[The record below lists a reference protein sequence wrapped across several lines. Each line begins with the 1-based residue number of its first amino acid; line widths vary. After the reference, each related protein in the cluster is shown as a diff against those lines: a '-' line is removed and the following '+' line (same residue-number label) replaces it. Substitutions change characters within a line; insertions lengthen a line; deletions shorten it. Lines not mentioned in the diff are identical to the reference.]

1 MAISDKK
8 GIKASL
14 RVAKTLSKY
23 VGKIVTYLLN
33 VLLTLLLILVI
44 SGSIMGAA
52 MVVYVTTYIDGDYD
66 IENLQFDS
74 NLTTSLYY
82 RSVDENGSEVW
93 TELEDDRLS
102 GEENR
107 IWVSYDNIPKDLIN
121 AFVSIEDKRFF
132 NHNGIDLRRI
142 AGAGL
147 GFLTGNDSYG
157 ASTIT
162 QQLIKNVSNDRDVT
176 LQRKITEIL
185 RALSLESKKSKEEIL
200 EMYLN
205 TIYLSQ
211 GCYGVQAAANKYFG
225 KDVSDLTLVECAAV
239 ASITQAPTKWDPIQ
253 NPDNNK
259 ERRHDVLV
267 EMHNNGYINYDQ
279 YYEADA
285 AELILADGETEYKEK
300 IHNYYV
306 NQVIDDV
313 LDDLENELG
322 LTYEM
327 SRQMLFSGG
336 LKIYTAMEKKVQD
349 ELELLF
355 ENDEIFN
362 LNAGVQPEA
371 AMVVIDNATGNVAGL
386 IGGLGKQTVSRG
398 LNRATG
404 SFRQPGSAI
413 KPLSVYS
420 IALEN
425 GFITYGSALDDTPHS
440 YSASLGRMWP
450 QNTPNSF
457 VGFTTLENAIS
468 TSKNTT
474 AVKLLEKITPALS
487 YRFLTEKY
495 NFSSLVQADVD
506 LSPLALGGLTRGV
519 STLEMAS
526 AYATFPNNGI
536 YKSPRTY
543 LYVEDSSGQI
553 ILNKSTETKVIISAD
568 TANTM
573 NLLLGNVVEEGT
585 AKALTLSDYVNCAG
599 KTGTTNDEKDLYF
612 CGYTPYYTSAVWV
625 GYDIPKSLG
634 SYVTKFKSENKMSPT
649 LYIWNTVMK
658 AIHDDFIDADK
669 AGTTPL
675 ATFDA
680 KTKLI
685 QAEYCLDSG
694 LLAGEACKNYIN
706 GDRTAVGYFTESTLP
721 RSTCN
726 RHVLVN
732 WCTDTKSVAGPSC
745 TQTKQVGFLRVDMS
759 ERYFE
764 KSIRV
769 TDSQFTVMDLPEGYV
784 YPSSTKQP
792 VYINLY
798 PTNRYPGTSGAA
810 RPANSFC
817 VEHNA
822 ALTDAHN
829 HWQRPTIEE
838 PAEAPAG

>member
-1 MAISDKK
+1 MALSEN
-8 GIKASL
+8 KAY
-14 RVAKTLSKY
+14 RIANRIVKTLSKY
-23 VGKIVTYLLN
+23 LGKIVTYILN
-33 VLLTLLLILVI
+33 VILTLLLVLVL

-52 MVVYVTTYIDGDYD
+52 MVIYVTNYIDGDYD

-82 RSVDENGSEVW
+82 ASQDETGKEIWV
-93 TELEDDRLS
+93 ELEDDRLS

-107 IWVSYDNIPKDLIN
+107 IWVSYNDIPKDLIN
-121 AFVSIEDKRFF
+121 AFVSVEDKRFF

-142 AGAGL
+142 AGAGM

-225 KDVSDLTLVECAAV
+225 KDVSQLTLVECAAL
-239 ASITQAPTKWDPIQ
+239 ASITQYPTKWDPIQ
-253 NPDNNK
+253 NPENNK
-259 ERRHDVLV
+259 ERRHTVLV

-285 AELILADGETEYKEK
+285 AELVLADGTTKEYTEK

-306 NQVIDDV
+306 NQVMDDV
-313 LDDLENELG
+313 LEDLENELG

-327 SRQMLFSGG
+327 SRKMLFSGG
-336 LKIYTAMEKKVQD
+336 LKIYTAMDKDVQD
-349 ELELLF
+349 QMELLF
-355 ENDEIFN
+355 ENEELFS
-362 LNAGVQPEA
+362 LNSGVQPEA
-371 AMVVIDNATGNVAGL
+371 AMVIIDNATGNVAGL
-386 IGGLGKQTVSRG
+386 VGGLGKQTVSRG
-398 LNRATG
+398 LNRATK

-420 IALEN
+420 LALEN
-425 GFITYGSALDDTPHS
+425 GFITYGSSLDDTPHS
-440 YSASLGRMWP
+440 YSEALGRMWP
-450 QNTPNSF
+450 QNTPNRF
-457 VGFTTLENAIS
+457 EGFTTLENAIS

-474 AVKLLEKITPALS
+474 AVKLLEKLTPALS

-495 NFSSLVQADVD
+495 NFTSLVEADLS
-506 LSPLALGGLTRGV
+506 LSPLALGGLTYGV
-519 STLEMAS
+519 STLEMAA
-526 AYATFPNNGI
+526 AYATIPNNGI

-553 ILNKSTETKVIISAD
+553 ILNKTTETKVIISAD

-585 AKALTLSDYVNCAG
+585 AKALTLSEYVNCAG

-612 CGYTPYYTSAVWV
+612 CGYTPYYTASVWV
-625 GYDIPKSLG
+625 GYDIPKSLD
-634 SYVTKFKSENKMSPT
+634 SYVSKFKSANKMSPT

-658 AIHDDFIDADK
+658 SIHNDLIEADK
-669 AGTTPL
+669 AGTAPL
-675 ATFDA
+675 QTFDA
-680 KTKLI
+680 KSRLI

-706 GDRTAVGYFTESTLP
+706 GDRTAVGFFTESTLP
-721 RSTCN
+721 RSTCD
-726 RHVLVN
+726 RHVCVS
-732 WCTDTKSVAGPSC
+732 WCVDTKSVAGPSC
-745 TQTKQVGFLRVDMS
+745 SNTKEVGFLKIDMS

-764 KSIRV
+764 RSIKV
-769 TDSQFTVMDLPEGYV
+769 SDAQFTVMNLPEGYV
-784 YPSSTKQP
+784 YPSSTKLP
-792 VYINLY
+792 YYINLY
-798 PTNRYPGTSGAA
+798 PTDRYPGTSGAA
-810 RPANSFC
+810 RPANCFC
-817 VEHNA
+817 VEHNPMI
-822 ALTDAHN
+822 TDAYLP
-829 HWQRPTIEE
+829 WERPIVDVPEE
-838 PAEAPAG
+838 QTP